1 MRTSL
6 QIILIIFF
14 SLNLISCSPDD
25 TEKVNEPISKGGDA
39 VNDVLDPVGEG
50 INDGLDPVG
59 EGINDGLD
67 SVGDVVN
74 GGLGAT
80 TGGSTGST
88 GGGGSSGGG
97 ISSSSCSF
105 KNTKAFIVGNAV
117 TEKCIFYDCPK
128 SKIVIWDLN
137 GCMKVVGES
146 ELGAVDAASHNNS
159 IYIADD
165 AGYYWIVGADNTIE
179 KKKIIVKHSGYQRS
193 DITGISVNSVGDVY
207 VAGNVAKN
215 KNANRIT
222 IGQDFVRPASLARSA
237 SKTLC
242 SKLPGG
248 CGVGPKLYTAY
259 WKNGELVKAF
269 REDADWDSEKHVA
282 ADSKGNV
289 YIPGWRMKNHEVTY
303 SAYWKNGSLKKLT
316 TSLDGEATDVVVS
329 GSNIYFSGAHG
340 HYNGGILAAYW
351 QVGKGMTKV
360 SKVKTY
366 GRPQNSVHSS
376 RASSIFVSGSK
387 VYMAGAVNVNNV
399 GDVPVYWKGK
409 TQNELPV
416 EFNLKTCDYCK
427 ADTTD
432 ISLLDSKPL
441 VVGNYY
447 DANTKVDSY
456 ETHGENKAVYWLDKK
471 LHKLCECCG
480 TSRAVAVVANE
491 CGGTSC
497 EQAEWKD
504 QTCST
509 SSSGTKD
516 NKAFTKQ
523 LGSSGDDMATGVAV
537 DSSGNSY
544 VTGYTDGGLDGNSSS
559 GKQDFFLIKYNSSG
573 TKEWTK
579 QEGSSGDDYAY
590 GVAVDSS
597 DNIYVTGYTDKKL
610 HGNNNSGR
618 HDMFL
623 VKYNSS
629 GTRQWTK
636 QLGTSNNERAYAVAT
651 DSSDNIY
658 VTGVTWGGLDGST
671 KPSYCMGYATA
682 KASQECT
689 DIFLVKYNS
698 SGTKQWVKQLEG
710 SSKSYDRSQG
720 LAVDSSDNIYV
731 AGYTN
736 GGLDGNT
743 SSGKYDILLVKYNS
757 SGSKQWLQQFGS
769 SNKDYGL
776 GVNVDSKA
784 NIYVTGY
791 TEGGLDG
798 NTNSGERDIFLVKY
812 NSSGTKQ
819 WIQQLGTPTFDEGN
833 GVAVDSSDNIYVS
846 GWTRGKLDTYAGRDD
861 AIVLKYNSSGT
872 KQWTRQFGSNSSDIG
887 AGVTVD
893 SSGNIYVTGNTY
905 GGLDGNTNSGK
916 NDIFLVKYNSM

>member
-1 MRTSL
+1 MKNIL
-6 QIILIIFF
+6 YIILITCF
-14 SLNLISCSPDD
+14 SLAIFSCG
-25 TEKVNEPISKGGDA
+25 KKG
-39 VNDVLDPVGEG
+39 
-50 INDGLDPVG
+50 DGSSSS
-59 EGINDGLD
+59 NA
-67 SVGDVVN
+67 S
-74 GGLGAT
+74 
-80 TGGSTGST
+80 GST
-88 GGGGSSGGG
+88 SGGG
-97 ISSSSCSF
+97 ASYSCSF

-117 TEKCIFYDCPK
+117 TEKCMWYDCPK

-146 ELGAVDAASHNNS
+146 VSGAVDAAFHNNS

-165 AGYYWIVGADNTIE
+165 SGYYWIVGADNKIE
-179 KKKIIVKHSGYQRS
+179 KKQINYTSGFKS
-193 DITGISVNSVGDVY
+193 SEITGISVNSVGDVY
-207 VAGNVAKN
+207 VAGNVVKN
-215 KNANRIT
+215 KKN
-222 IGQDFVRPASLARSA
+222 
-237 SKTLC
+237 
-242 SKLPGG
+242 
-248 CGVGPKLYTAY
+248 YTAY
-259 WKNGELVKAF
+259 WKNGDLVKTF
-269 REDADWDSEKHVA
+269 SENADWYSEKHVA

-289 YIPGWRMKNHEVTY
+289 YIPGWRMKTHEVTY
-303 SAYWKNGSLKKLT
+303 SALWINGTRKNLS
-316 TSLDGEATDVVVS
+316 TSHDGEGTDVVIS
-329 GSNIYFSGAHG
+329 GSNVWISGAHG
-340 HYNGGILAAYW
+340 PYTVGGSLAAYW
-351 QVGKGMTKV
+351 RRNPNGQTSQTKVTKV
-360 SKVKTY
+360 STY
-366 GRPQNSVHSS
+366 NLPKNHVNSS
-376 RASSIFVSGSK
+376 RASSIFVSGST
-387 VYMAGAVNVNNV
+387 VYMAGAVNVINA

-409 TQNELPV
+409 TQHELPV

-427 ADTTD
+427 ADPTD

-447 DANTKVDSY
+447 DANAKVDNY
-456 ETHGENKAVYWLDKK
+456 ETHGENKAVFWLDKK

-480 TSRAVAVVANE
+480 ESWAVAVLANE
-491 CGGTSC
+491 CSGTSC
-497 EQAEWKD
+497 EQAEWED
-504 QTCST
+504 RTCST
-509 SSSGTKD
+509 SSETKD

-523 LGSSGDDMATGVAV
+523 LGSSGEDVAIEVAV

-544 VTGYTDGGLDGNSSS
+544 VTGYTDGGIDGNSSS
-559 GKQDFFLIKYNSSG
+559 GKKDFFLIKYNSSG

-636 QLGTSNNERAYAVAT
+636 LLGTNNNERAYAVAT
-651 DSSDNIY
+651 DSSGNIY
-658 VTGVTWGGLDGST
+658 VTGITWGGLDGST

-710 SSKSYDRSQG
+710 SSKSYDKSQG

-731 AGYTN
+731 AGFTN

-743 SSGKYDILLVKYNS
+743 SSGKHDILLVKYNS

-769 SNKDYGL
+769 SNNDMGL
-776 GVNVDSKA
+776 EVNVDSKA

-819 WIQQLGTPTFDEGN
+819 WTQQLGTPTFDEGN

-846 GWTRGKLDTYAGRDD
+846 GWTRGKLDTYAGGDD
-861 AIVLKYNSSGT
+861 AIVIKYNSSGT
-872 KQWTRQFGSNSSDIG
+872 KQWTRQFGAPSFLEKSQYNSSSQMTTSTDKGIG
-887 AGVTVD
+887 VAVD
-893 SSGNIYVTGNTY
+893 SSGNIYVTGNTD

>member
-1 MRTSL
+1 MKNIL
-6 QIILIIFF
+6 YIILITCF
-14 SLNLISCSPDD
+14 SLAIFSCG
-25 TEKVNEPISKGGDA
+25 KKGD
-39 VNDVLDPVGEG
+39 
-50 INDGLDPVG
+50 
-59 EGINDGLD
+59 
-67 SVGDVVN
+67 
-74 GGLGAT
+74 
-80 TGGSTGST
+80 
-88 GGGGSSGGG
+88 GSSGSPTAGTNG
-97 ISSSSCSF
+97 STSEGVSSYSCTF
-105 KNTKAFIVGNAV
+105 KNTKSFIVGNAV
-117 TEKCIFYDCPK
+117 TEKCMWYDCPK

-146 ELGAVDAASHNNS
+146 VGESVEAGQIILDSGPVYIGTGDGAVDAAFHNNS

-165 AGYYWIVGADNTIE
+165 AGYYWIVGADNKIE
-179 KKKIIVKHSGYQRS
+179 RKKIITKSSGYKWPE
-193 DITGISVNSVGDVY
+193 ITGISVNSIGDVY
-207 VAGNVAKN
+207 VAGNVIKKSDKCKTYDDFFK
-215 KNANRIT
+215 KNACINY
-222 IGQDFVRPASLARSA
+222 S
-237 SKTLC
+237 
-242 SKLPGG
+242 
-248 CGVGPKLYTAY
+248 AY
-259 WKNGELVKAF
+259 WKNGELVKTF
-269 REDADWDSEKHVA
+269 REDADWYSEKHVA

-289 YIPGWRMKNHEVTY
+289 YIPGYRMKSREVTY

-316 TSLDGEATDVVVS
+316 TTLDGEATDVVIS

-351 QVGKGMTKV
+351 QAGKGMTKV

-387 VYMAGAVNVNNV
+387 VYMAGAVNVINV

-409 TQNELPV
+409 TQHELPV
-416 EFNLKTCDYCK
+416 EFNLKTCDYCI

-447 DANTKVDSY
+447 DANAKVDNY
-456 ETHGENKAVYWLDKK
+456 ETHGENKAVFWLDKK

-480 TSRAVAVVANE
+480 ESWAVAVLANE
-491 CGGTSC
+491 CSGTSC

-509 SSSGTKD
+509 SSSETKD

-523 LGSSGDDMATGVAV
+523 LGSSDEDVATGVAV

-544 VTGYTDGGLDGNSSS
+544 VTGYTDGGIDGNSSS
-559 GKQDFFLIKYNSSG
+559 GKKDFFLIKYNSSG

-610 HGNNNSGR
+610 HGNNNTGR
-618 HDMFL
+618 FDMFL

-636 QLGTSNNERAYAVAT
+636 LLGTNNHEYATSIAT
-651 DSSDNIY
+651 DSSGNIY
-658 VTGVTWGGLDGST
+658 VTGITWGGLDGST
-671 KPSYCMGYATA
+671 KPSYCMGYGTV
-682 KASQECT
+682 KASKECT

-710 SSKSYDRSQG
+710 SSKSYDKSQG

-731 AGYTN
+731 AGFTN

-743 SSGKYDILLVKYNS
+743 NSGKHDILLVKYNS

-769 SNKDYGL
+769 SNNDMGL
-776 GVNVDSKA
+776 EVNVDSKA
-784 NIYVTGY
+784 NIYVTGK

-798 NTNSGERDIFLVKY
+798 NTNSGKNDIFLVKY

-819 WIQQLGTPTFDEGN
+819 WTQQLGTPTFDEGN

-846 GWTRGKLDTYAGRDD
+846 GWTRGELDTYAGHDD

-872 KQWTRQFGSNSSDIG
+872 KQWTRQFGAPSFLEKSQYNSSSQMTTSTDKGIG
-887 AGVTVD
+887 VAVD
-893 SSGNIYVTGNTY
+893 SSGNIYVTGNTD

>member
-1 MRTSL
+1 MRKIFYSFLIFCFTITIFSCGKSL
-6 QIILIIFF
+6 
-14 SLNLISCSPDD
+14 DE
-25 TEKVNEPISKGGDA
+25 TVNDALGTGGDS
-39 VNDVLDPVGEG
+39 G
-50 INDGLDPVG
+50 
-59 EGINDGLD
+59 
-67 SVGDVVN
+67 
-74 GGLGAT
+74 
-80 TGGSTGST
+80 T
-88 GGGGSSGGG
+88 GGGTSY
-97 ISSSSCSF
+97 SCSF

-117 TEKCIFYDCPK
+117 TEKCMWYDCPK

-146 ELGAVDAASHNNS
+146 VMGAVDAASHNNS

-165 AGYYWIVGADNTIE
+165 AGYYWIVGEGNKIE
-179 KKKIIVKHSGYQRS
+179 KKKINNSSGYKLS
-193 DITGISVNSVGDVY
+193 EITGISVNSTGNVY
-207 VAGNVAKN
+207 VAGNVVKN
-215 KNANRIT
+215 KKA
-222 IGQDFVRPASLARSA
+222 
-237 SKTLC
+237 
-242 SKLPGG
+242 
-248 CGVGPKLYTAY
+248 YTAY

-269 REDADWDSEKHVA
+269 RENADWYSEKHVA

-289 YIPGWRMKNHEVTY
+289 YIPGWRMKTHEVTY

-316 TSLDGEATDVVVS
+316 SSLDGEATDVVVS
-329 GSNIYFSGAHG
+329 ESNIYFSGAHG
-340 HYNGGILAAYW
+340 NYNGGILAAYW
-351 QVGKGMTKV
+351 QVGKAMTKV
-360 SKVKTY
+360 TKVKTY
-366 GRPQNSVHSS
+366 GLPKNSVHNS
-376 RASSIFVSGSK
+376 RASSIFIGGST
-387 VYMAGAVNVNNV
+387 VYMAGAVNVINA

-409 TQNELPV
+409 TQHELPV
-416 EFNLKTCDYCK
+416 EFDLKTCDYCK
-427 ADTTD
+427 ADPTD

-441 VVGNYY
+441 VVGDYY
-447 DANTKVDSY
+447 NEKDFVDENRTNG
-456 ETHGENKAVYWLDKK
+456 ETKAVYWHNKK

-497 EQAEWKD
+497 EQAEWED
-504 QTCST
+504 RTCST
-509 SSSGTKD
+509 SSETKD

-523 LGSSGDDMATGVAV
+523 LGSSGEDVAIGVAV

-559 GKQDFFLIKYNSSG
+559 GKKDFFLIKYNSSG

-618 HDMFL
+618 FDMFL

-629 GTRQWTK
+629 GARQWTK
-636 QLGTSNNERAYAVAT
+636 QLGTSNNEYASAIAT

-658 VTGVTWGGLDGST
+658 VTGMTWGGLDGRN
-671 KPSYCMGYATA
+671 KPSYCMGAGTERA
-682 KASQECT
+682 FNECT

-698 SGTKQWVKQLEG
+698 SGTKQWVNQLEG
-710 SSKSYDRSQG
+710 SSKSFDNAQG

-731 AGYTN
+731 AGFTN

-743 SSGKYDILLVKYNS
+743 SSGKHDILLVKYNS

-769 SNKDYGL
+769 SNNDMGL
-776 GVNVDSKA
+776 EVNVDSKG

-798 NTNSGERDIFLVKY
+798 KTNSGERDIFLVKY

-819 WIQQLGTPTFDEGN
+819 WTQQLGTPTFEEGN

-846 GWTRGKLDTYAGRDD
+846 GWTRGKLDIYAGGDD

-872 KQWTRQFGSNSSDIG
+872 KQWTRQFGAPSFLEKSQYNSSSQMTSSQDKGIG
-887 AGVTVD
+887 VAVD
-893 SSGNIYVTGNTY
+893 SLGNIYVTGNTG

-916 NDIFLVKYNSM
+916 TDIFLVKYNSM